1 MDPASSAAPTDGPT
15 GGVFAPL
22 PLSLPSIPL
31 AGRFFLWDPQ
41 SLTTP
46 LRKTAAQRSL
56 HGVCRIVREEGKGRR
71 EGGRTKAEAKLFLSP
86 PSAAG
91 AGLRAGTTEEE
102 EEADVEE
109 LVVMMVMPVP
119 PAWQAVRRVLLEGG
133 GGEAVAGGG
142 RIEEVELA
150 GKRSTRTHARLM

>member
-1 MDPASSAAPTDGPT
+1 MGPPVPYNPPPKNRRTALFARSMPYST
-15 GGVFAPL
+15 GRG
-22 PLSLPSIPL
+22 
-31 AGRFFLWDPQ
+31 
-41 SLTTP
+41 
-46 LRKTAAQRSL
+46 
-56 HGVCRIVREEGKGRR
+56 ERR

-86 PSAAG
+86 PPAAG
-91 AGLRAGTTEEE
+91 AGLRAGTTEE

-119 PAWQAVRRVLLEGG
+119 LAWQAVRRVLLEGGG